1 MAATSIFAV
10 GMAVQIILEGGDASW
25 WRWGGL
31 VFWVI
36 MGALSVR
43 RAAGAGRSLRAFE
56 AAHGRD
62 AGRQRPIGA

>member
-36 MGALSVR
+36 MVALSVR

-56 AAHGRD
+56 AAHVRD